1 MARCGPDVVAELLDW
16 LGTRTDCELA
26 PGLDE
31 AELDRAEQV
40 FGISMPPLWRAVL
53 ARGHPVPRLDT
64 RRAYPDWRLGDELAT
79 RALVRR
85 PMDGVLFDVEQNGF
99 WWHDWGPAPE
109 SVNERLAL
117 ARRQLARV
125 PRLTPLMGHWY
136 VGSEDDSPVFSIV
149 QTDLY
154 VPASTLADLP
164 AGRGQA
170 GVPPE
175 EYPIGTVPFWS
186 ELHAYSA
193 LGHHA
198 DLPFARLA
206 EGGA

>member
-1 MARCGPDVVAELLDW
+1 MVTRLLDW
-16 LGTRTDCELA
+16 LGARTDCELA

-40 FGISMPPLWRAVL
+40 FGITMPPLWRAVL
-53 ARGHPVPRLDT
+53 RRAHPVPGLGAKRV
-64 RRAYPDWRLGDELAT
+64 YPDWRLGDEQGT
-79 RALVRR
+79 HALVRR
-85 PMDGVLFDVEQNGF
+85 PVEGVLFDVEQNGF
-99 WWHDWGPAPE
+99 WWHDWGPAPG
-109 SVNERLAL
+109 SAAERLAL
-117 ARRQLARV
+117 AGRHLATV

-154 VPASTLADLP
+154 VPARTLADLP
-164 AGRGQA
+164 AGRSQD
-170 GVPPE
+170 GVAPE
-175 EYPIGTVPFWS
+175 EYPIGAVPFWS